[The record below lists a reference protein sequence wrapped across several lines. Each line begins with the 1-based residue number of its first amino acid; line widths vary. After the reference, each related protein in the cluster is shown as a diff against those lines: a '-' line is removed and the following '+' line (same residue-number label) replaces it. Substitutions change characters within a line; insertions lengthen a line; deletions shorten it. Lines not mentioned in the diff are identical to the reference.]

1 MPSVISVQ
9 SHVCYGHVGN
19 SAAVFA
25 MQKLGVE
32 VHAIPTTILSNHPAH
47 SSFYGRAIDPTLL
60 HDLFVG
66 VEEREAFKSSD
77 VILSG
82 YLASIENGE
91 VITNAVKRYKQLNP
105 KGLYCLDP
113 VMGDKGKGVFV
124 SEGIP
129 ELIMD
134 QLLPLAD
141 IITPNK
147 FEFDKITHTNANSYT
162 EMITEARSLIEQY
175 NLRCVVITS
184 AEQPS
189 DKGNQAIG
197 VLIVRAEAAW
207 LITTPYLTVSPS
219 GTGDFFT
226 GLLVGWITRGFSEE
240 IAAQKSICALFRII
254 ELTISGGRDELDI
267 ITHQKCIFTEIEN
280 YPLKKCE

>member
-25 MQKLGVE
+25 MQKLGVG

-47 SSFYGRAIDPTLL
+47 TNFYGWAIDPPLL

-66 VEEREAFKSSD
+66 VEERGAFKNSD
-77 VILSG
+77 VFLSG
-82 YLASIENGE
+82 YLASIENAG
-91 VITNAVKRYKQLNP
+91 IIAKAVRRYQELNP

-113 VMGDKGKGVFV
+113 VMGDKGKGLFV

-129 ELIMD
+129 ELIMN

-147 FEFDKITHTNANSYT
+147 FEFDTITQTNTNT
-162 EMITEARSLIEQY
+162 FPEMITAARSLIEQY
-175 NLRCVVITS
+175 SMRCVVITS
-184 AEQPS
+184 AEQPA
-189 DKGNQAIG
+189 DKGDPAIG
-197 VLIVRAEAAW
+197 VLIVKAEAAW
-207 LITTPYLTVSPS
+207 LVTTPYLTVSPS
-219 GTGDFFT
+219 GAGDFFT
-226 GLLVGWITRGFSEE
+226 GLFVGWIMRGFSEE
-240 IAAQKSICALFRII
+240 AAAQKAICALFRII
-254 ELTISGGRDELDI
+254 ELTISGGRDELDV
-267 ITHQKCIFTEIEN
+267 ITHQECIFSEINN
-280 YPLKKCE
+280 YPLRKCE